1 MLEHDKTFEK
11 YDFSTKPS
19 AVVSAAECAHAS
31 PSSAPVTISKKPPQA
46 LSSPLLSVLFAER
59 KAEAEQ
65 TGQWSAKL
73 LNDYQAWIDLF
84 IELQGDRP
92 VLDYRKTDARDFK
105 NVLIELPSNRNKLP
119 QTIGLTPREAVQAA
133 KDHGLPTL
141 SVSTVNKAL
150 GRLQGIPELESVG
163 IQLLLL
169 LHLLCVAF
177 WVGIFSPLRSL
188 ALMPEHLTD
197 AAELGHRFGQ
207 AAALIVPTL
216 IVAGLW
222 MAWLLVGNLQG
233 LLFTGYGQ
241 ALLFKVLLVG
251 LLLTLAAANKLRFV
265 PSMQSGDAKA
275 ARHLA
280 RSIEGEAIVVLVV
293 LATTATLT
301 SVLTL
306 PS

>member
-1 MLEHDKTFEK
+1 MPDIWGIASILAKLGLYIGFAGSTGLVIVSYLCSGFVAPISLGIKRQARALAWLALAATVVGFLLRGAALTGGVDGMVDPEMLGLLWQTSVGDAFV
-11 YDFSTKPS
+11 YRLIG
-19 AVVSAAECAHAS
+19 AVLILVG
-31 PSSAPVTISKKPPQA
+31 
-46 LSSPLLSVLFAER
+46 LSVPRF
-59 KAEAEQ
+59 
-65 TGQWSAKL
+65 GQWIAL
-73 LNDYQAWIDLF
+73 LGGTVALWSFAQ
-84 IELQGDRP
+84 
-92 VLDYRKTDARDFK
+92 
-105 NVLIELPSNRNKLP
+105 
-119 QTIGLTPREAVQAA
+119 IGHV
-133 KDHGLPTL
+133 
-141 SVSTVNKAL
+141 
-150 GRLQGIPELESVG
+150 PELESVG

-197 AAELGHRFGQ
+197 AAGLGHRFGQ

-233 LLFTGYGQ
+233 ILFTDYGQ

-251 LLLTLAAANKLRFV
+251 LLLILAAANKLRFV

-280 RSIEGEAIVVLVV
+280 RSIEVEAIVVLVV